1 MNKTKT
7 NCFHSRKMFV
17 WIFYK
22 LFVFQLVHI
31 RKKIITF
38 IPWEIQN
45 FIGWSISIENFS
57 TNFFLKRK
65 PKNSLKIS
73 CWTEITN
80 SSFSTMQLIKLVNF
94 SIYLGRNFFENN
106 SSDSINN
113 FNLITSVWK
122 VKKYNGKFPR

>member
-113 FNLITSVWK
+113 FNLIKSVWK

>member
-80 SSFSTMQLIKLVNF
+80 SSFSTIQLIKLVNF

>member
-22 LFVFQLVHI
+22 HFVFQLVHI
-31 RKKIITF
+31 SKKIITL
-38 IPWEIQN
+38 ILWEIQN
-45 FIGWSISIENFS
+45 FIGWSISTGNFS

-73 CWTEITN
+73 FWTEITN

-94 SIYLGRNFFENN
+94 SNYRGRNIFENN
-106 SSDSINN
+106 SSDSINH

-122 VKKYNGKFPR
+122 VKEYNEKFPR